1 MSELKDPDPGPDSS
15 IQLPDE
21 PDVAENGDLQQQGK
35 SPIL

>member
-1 MSELKDPDPGPDSS
+1 MSEWKDPDPGPDSS

-21 PDVAENGDLQQQGK
+21 PDVAEYGDLQRQDK